1 MYSIE
6 SGTTCCVKSP
16 LKSQKSQKE
25 SSAGK
30 RESFRFL
37 RGKPSTNPIG
47 NSFLVIGV
55 SPLQKL
61 DVEIRSDEASALATL
76 ALYELLETPRP
87 VRAELATL
95 RPAVPLR
102 FMAALLRLERISS

>member
-16 LKSQKSQKE
+16 LKSQNV
-25 SSAGK
+25 SSADK
-30 RESFRFL
+30 REIMHFL
-37 RGKPSTNPIG
+37 RGKPSTKPIG
-47 NSFLVIGV
+47 NYFLVIGV

-61 DVEIRSDEASALATL
+61 DVKIRSDEASALATL
-76 ALYELLETPRP
+76 ALYELLETPWP

-95 RPAVPLR
+95 RPAVLLR
-102 FMAALLRLERISS
+102 FMATLLRLERISS